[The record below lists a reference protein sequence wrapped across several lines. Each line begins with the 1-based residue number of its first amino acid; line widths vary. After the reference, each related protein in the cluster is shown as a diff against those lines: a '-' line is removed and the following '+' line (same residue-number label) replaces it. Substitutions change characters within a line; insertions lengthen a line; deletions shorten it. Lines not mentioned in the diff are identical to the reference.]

1 MTYGEK
7 KNVQLQL
14 LTVLHV
20 LFFFIDVNNA
30 FMQSLSYSKIHVE
43 LNLIASQETFV

>member
-14 LTVLHV
+14 PTVLHV
-20 LFFFIDVNNA
+20 LSFFIDVNNA
-30 FMQSLSYSKIHVE
+30 FAHSLSYSKIHIE
-43 LNLIASQETFV
+43 FDLIFSKEQSL

>member
-20 LFFFIDVNNA
+20 LFFFINVNNA
-30 FMQSLSYSKIHVE
+30 FAQSLSYKKMHIE
-43 LNLIASQETFV
+43 FDLIVSQETSF